1 MSTCVSSF
9 TFPKWPT
16 PVFFGVSHSFAT
28 AAVWPGDEIRSE
40 KILQLP
46 MVLPTSWFLMKHF
59 PVNFHNISKIP
70 LRNTHWFCF
79 FWGRWPTFLRWVFPW
94 HSWNSDSERCG
105 QLTCSPSLR
114 NQCLL
119 YIFEYNFLMST
130 TTNCIS
136 PYTFSRLLNWFL
148 LCENIGNDPMYQWYE
163 LCTHVAVPVQ
173 SSEDCHGIVADGSL
187 TRNHWLSSC
196 HPRSFKCCA

>member
-1 MSTCVSSF
+1 MCQFLHFPQMANTRFFRSITFFRHRSRVARRRNSF
-9 TFPKWPT
+9 GEDSAAANGTANELVLDETFPGEFPQHFKNPLKKYT
-16 PVFFGVSHSFAT
+16 
-28 AAVWPGDEIRSE
+28 
-40 KILQLP
+40 L
-46 MVLPTSWFLMKHF
+46 VL
-59 PVNFHNISKIP
+59 
-70 LRNTHWFCF
+70 F
-79 FWGRWPTFLRWVFPW
+79 FWGRWPTFLRWGFPW

-105 QLTCSPSLR
+105 QITCSPSLR